1 MALKASKDKFRTPYI
16 SNILENF
23 VNILIEKFQLNE
35 TYILFFNGNY
45 ALVPL
50 FNNYAKRE

>member
-35 TYILFFNGNY
+35 IYI
-45 ALVPL
+45 
-50 FNNYAKRE
+50 